1 MPAFL
6 PLVPVG
12 IGIYEAVTIVTAAC
26 VTWAGISYVATKTP
40 EAIAEGVSDV
50 IHNANDHEQPGFDD
64 AIEKSGKWL
73 IYGVVGS
80 LIYLI
85 YKALSKRIK

>member
-1 MPAFL
+1 MLAFL

-40 EAIAEGVSDV
+40 EAIAEGVNDV
-50 IHNANDHEQPGFDD
+50 IHNANDNQQPGFDE

-73 IYGVVGS
+73 VYGVVGS
-80 LIYLI
+80 LVYLI